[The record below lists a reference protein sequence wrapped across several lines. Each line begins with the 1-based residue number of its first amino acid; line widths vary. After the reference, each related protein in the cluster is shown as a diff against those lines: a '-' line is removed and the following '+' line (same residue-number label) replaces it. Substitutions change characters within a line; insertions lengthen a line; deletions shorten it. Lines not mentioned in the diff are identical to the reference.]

1 MTDMPGHPV
10 HAPQRKRGDMA
21 EPVLSVQDLVTEFR
35 TSEGVVHAVDHVS
48 FDLYPGETL
57 GIVGESGSGKSAT
70 VLSALGLI
78 PKTDGKVVGGRV
90 LFRGRDLLTLAP
102 EELRHI
108 RGNDIAMVFQDPMT
122 SLNPVVT
129 VGAQLAEA
137 VKLHRPSLSAAD
149 ARARAIEVL
158 ALVGVPN
165 PVARYD
171 QYPHEYSGGMRQRA
185 MIAMAIINEPEIL
198 IADEPTTALDVT
210 IQAQVL
216 QVLGRAQRE
225 TQSASII
232 ITHDLGV
239 IAETADRVL
248 VMYGGR
254 VIESTDVRSIF
265 HAARHPYTV
274 GLMSSMPRLGDVADR
289 LVPVP
294 GEPPS
299 LIHLPTGCAFQPRCT
314 LSHGRAPCLTDKP
327 PLYQVGSAHEAA
339 CHFWEEVPGHRQLA
353 LAESGTAAVD
363 PAAAPPVTTAQA
375 AAPGSELLSVQ
386 DLVKHYGTAK
396 RLRRKTSGPVRA
408 VEGVSFALRAGETL
422 GLVGESGS
430 GKTTVGKA
438 IMGLVGSTQGEIGFL
453 GSDISRYSRKQL
465 RPVRRDLQIVFQDPY
480 TSLDPK
486 MKVSA
491 LVEEPLR
498 IHRQLDSKESRA
510 IVHGLLERVGL
521 PAGFAKR
528 HPHQLSGGQRQR
540 VGIARALALRPRV
553 LVLDEPVS
561 ALDVSVQ
568 AQVINL
574 LQELQDELGLAYLFI
589 AHDLAVVHHVSDRVA
604 VMYLGKIMEIGP
616 RSAIYGTSTHPYTQ
630 ALLSAVPVSDPVER
644 DQRDRIVLTGD
655 IPSPADP
662 PSGCVFRTRCW
673 KAQDKCATEVPLLI
687 DRLGIGHPSACH
699 FPEPM
704 ASAAP
709 AAMPGAQALTG

>member
-1 MTDMPGHPV
+1 
-10 HAPQRKRGDMA
+10 MA

-78 PKTDGKVVGGRV
+78 PKSDGKVVGGRV
-90 LFRGRDLLTLAP
+90 LFRGRDLLTLSP
-102 EELRHI
+102 EELRRI
-108 RGNDIAMVFQDPMT
+108 RGKAIAMVFQDPMT
-122 SLNPVVT
+122 SLNPVFT

-137 VKLHRPSLSAAD
+137 VRLHQHSVSAVG
-149 ARARAIEVL
+149 ARDRAIEVL
-158 ALVGVPN
+158 SLVGVPN
-165 PVARYD
+165 PVDRFD

-185 MIAMAIINEPEIL
+185 MIAMAIINDPDIL

-216 QVLGRAQRE
+216 QVLGKAQQE
-225 TQSASII
+225 SKSASII

-254 VIESTDVRSIF
+254 IIEATDVNSIF
-265 HAARHPYTV
+265 HQPRHPYTV
-274 GLMSSMPRLGDVADR
+274 GLMSSMPQLGDVSDR

-294 GEPPS
+294 GEAPS

-314 LSHGRAPCLTDKP
+314 LSHGRAQCLTDKP
-327 PLYQVGSAHEAA
+327 RLYEVGPTHVAA
-339 CHFWEEVPGHRQLA
+339 CHFWAEVAARNIEETPER
-353 LAESGTAAVD
+353 SAAVYD
-363 PAAAPPVTTAQA
+363 SSVPVPPIDRSPEPESQPTEV
-375 AAPGSELLSVQ
+375 LSVQ

-396 RLRRKTSGPVRA
+396 RLRRRSTSPVRA
-408 VEGVSFALRAGETL
+408 VEGVSFELRAGETL

-438 IMGLVGSTQGEIGFL
+438 IMGLVDATHGEIGFL
-453 GSDISRYSRKQL
+453 GSDISRYTRRQL
-465 RPVRRDLQIVFQDPY
+465 RSVRRDLQIVFQDPY

-491 LVEEPLR
+491 IIEEPLG
-498 IHRQLDSKESRA
+498 IHRQLDGKESRT
-510 IVHGLLERVGL
+510 VVNSLLERVGL
-521 PAGFAKR
+521 PAGFAQR

-540 VGIARALALRPRV
+540 VGIARALALSPRV
-553 LVLDEPVS
+553 LILDEPVS

-589 AHDLAVVHHVSDRVA
+589 AHDLALVHHVSDRVA

-616 RSAIYGTSTHPYTQ
+616 KSAIYGTPTHPYTQ
-630 ALLSAVPVSDPVER
+630 ALLSAVPVSDPALR
-644 DQRDRIVLTGD
+644 DRRDRIVLTGD

-673 KAQDKCATEVPLLI
+673 KAQDKCTTEVPLLI

-699 FPEPM
+699 FPETPVT
-704 ASAAP
+704 SQPRPVEPHAAVI
-709 AAMPGAQALTG
+709 

>member
-1 MTDMPGHPV
+1 MT
-10 HAPQRKRGDMA
+10 

-48 FDLYPGETL
+48 FDLYPGEML

-78 PKTDGKVVGGRV
+78 PKSDGKVVGGHV
-90 LFRGRDLLTLAP
+90 LFRGRDLLTLPP
-102 EELRHI
+102 EELRRI
-108 RGNDIAMVFQDPMT
+108 RGKDIAMVFQDPMT
-122 SLNPVVT
+122 SLNPVFT
-129 VGAQLAEA
+129 VGAQLIEA
-137 VKLHRPSLSAAD
+137 VQLHQHSVSAAA
-149 ARARAIEVL
+149 ARDRAIEVL
-158 ALVGVPN
+158 SLVGVPN
-165 PVARYD
+165 PVDRFD

-185 MIAMAIINEPEIL
+185 MIAMAIINDPDIL

-216 QVLGRAQRE
+216 QVLGKAQQE
-225 TQSASII
+225 SQAASII

-254 VIESTDVRSIF
+254 IIEATDVNSIF
-265 HAARHPYTV
+265 HEARHPYAV
-274 GLMSSMPRLGDVADR
+274 GLMSSMPQLGDVSDR
-289 LVPVP
+289 LVPIP
-294 GEPPS
+294 GEAPS

-314 LSHGRAPCLTDKP
+314 LSHGRAHCVTDKP
-327 PLYQVGSAHEAA
+327 PLYEVGGTHVAA
-339 CHFWEEVPGHRQLA
+339 CHFWAEVPSRDSEGISER
-353 LAESGTAAVD
+353 SVAVCD
-363 PAAAPPVTTAQA
+363 NSVPVPPIDRSSEPEPKPA
-375 AAPGSELLSVQ
+375 ELLSVQ

-396 RLRRKTSGPVRA
+396 RLRRRSTGPVRA
-408 VEGVSFALRAGETL
+408 VEGVSLALRAGETL

-438 IMGLVGSTQGEIGFL
+438 IMGLVGATQGEIGFL
-453 GSDISRYSRKQL
+453 GSDISRYTRRQL
-465 RPVRRDLQIVFQDPY
+465 RSVRRDLQIVFQDPY

-491 LVEEPLR
+491 IIAEPLR
-498 IHRQLDSKESRA
+498 IHGQLSGKESRA
-510 IVHGLLERVGL
+510 VVNSLLERVGL
-521 PAGFAKR
+521 PAGFAQR

-540 VGIARALALRPRV
+540 VGIARALALSPRV

-616 RSAIYGTSTHPYTQ
+616 KGAIYGTPTHPYTQ
-630 ALLSAVPVSDPVER
+630 ALLSAVPVSDPALR
-644 DQRDRIVLTGD
+644 DRRERIVLTGD

-673 KAQDKCATEVPLLI
+673 KAQAKCATEVPLLI

-699 FPEPM
+699 FPEVPVTGQPRPVEPH
-704 ASAAP
+704 AAVI
-709 AAMPGAQALTG
+709 